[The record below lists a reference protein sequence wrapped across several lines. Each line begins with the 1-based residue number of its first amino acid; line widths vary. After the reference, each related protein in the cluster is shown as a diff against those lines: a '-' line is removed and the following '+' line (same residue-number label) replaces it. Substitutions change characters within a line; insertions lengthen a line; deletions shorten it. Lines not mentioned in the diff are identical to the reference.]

1 MMLGA
6 ILDTATPLWNRI
18 RSALRPDQRLVARET
33 AIDNPW
39 PPFFS
44 AGNYRF
50 SPLAASI
57 WIAAALLCATCLFTM
72 AATNLIFDPGRHITQ
87 LIGSHRLATALL
99 LVIVQIIFALAIV
112 AYENRS
118 RRLKHLVSE
127 AQHYLTCEIGGA
139 GVGLWRWNAETRALC
154 FTDRAKELL
163 RLPPATDY
171 DPAGVT
177 GFIEPNDLAALR
189 SAIAAS
195 SKSGTPFDANIRMAG
210 RNGEPMRWLRCRGR
224 LQTNDQ
230 GRILR
235 IRGTLV
241 DISDRMAMQTE
252 IDRQRHSLIH
262 LSRVGAIGKL
272 SGTLAHEISQPLT
285 AIMNNAR
292 AIERMLDHKPIDI
305 QEVRAAIS
313 DIIEDDCRVGD
324 VIRHL
329 RALLR
334 KEKAEYT
341 PVDMTLL
348 IHKVLGLVRKEMTL
362 HRVKPVVAIAP
373 HFPLVWGDDV
383 QLQQLLLNL
392 IMNAIDA
399 IKLSRKGGGSLS
411 ITAYNEDGQ
420 FGSFHLCVS
429 DTGGGISPEL
439 AEKLF
444 EPFFST
450 KEDGLGLGL
459 SISEAIVK
467 GHNGTIRVENNDEG
481 GASFHIILPAA
492 REKAA

>member
-1 MMLGA
+1 MLGA

-18 RSALRPDQRLVARET
+18 RSALRPDHGLVAREVSNT
-33 AIDNPW
+33 SQW
-39 PPFFS
+39 PSFFS
-44 AGNYRF
+44 AGHDNI

-57 WIAAALLCATCLFTM
+57 WIATALLCATCLFAM
-72 AATNLIFDPGRHITQ
+72 AAANLIFDPGGRIAQ
-87 LIGSHRLATALL
+87 IIDSHRLAAACLLVTAQLVFA
-99 LVIVQIIFALAIV
+99 LVIV
-112 AYENRS
+112 AYNSRS
-118 RRLKHLVSE
+118 RRLNHLLSE
-127 AQHYLTCEIGGA
+127 AQHYLTYAIGGA
-139 GVGLWRWNAETRALC
+139 GVGLWRWNAKTGTLC
-154 FTDRAKELL
+154 FTDQAKELL

-177 GFIEPNDLAALR
+177 AFIEPNDLAALR

-195 SKSGTPFDANIRMAG
+195 SKSGKPFDANIRMAG

-230 GRILR
+230 GRILL

-241 DISDRMAMQTE
+241 DMSDRMAMQTE

-292 AIERMLDHKPIDI
+292 AIERMLDHKPINI

-334 KEKAEYT
+334 KDKAEYT

-399 IKLSRKGGGSLS
+399 IKLSRKGSGSLY
-411 ITAYNEDGQ
+411 ITAYSEDGQ

-439 AEKLF
+439 AGKLF

-450 KEDGLGLGL
+450 KADGLGLGL

-467 GHNGTIRVENNDEG
+467 GHNGTIRAENNDEG
-481 GASFHIILPAA
+481 GASFHIVLPAA